1 MHGRGRGEGFTR
13 GRAAARQEGGAAA
26 RCGAAQGCPT
36 QTEQSRSRDP
46 AQAVRT
52 APREMRPKGN
62 AFHFLQARA
71 RRMLSHGAEHQW
83 GGGVRAGGF
92 MGDPLQY
99 SLSPSLGNSPS
110 LAPVGGAGWGLCT
123 PGWLLSP
130 GHPLCSVCLWRNSER
145 ILVFVRRKP
154 GLSSHDCTFR
164 ALWFLQRMTPTG
176 RVNQGL
182 ELDDGRAMS
191 HGSSRGTVPASPLTR
206 CFP

>member
-1 MHGRGRGEGFTR
+1 MRDSREVGQQRDRKAVRRRGAARR
-13 GRAAARQEGGAAA
+13 RAAPPRL
-26 RCGAAQGCPT
+26 
-36 QTEQSRSRDP
+36 SSP
-46 AQAVRT
+46 APGT
-52 APREMRPKGN
+52 PPRLSHRPKGN